1 MSTEEPTNTQI
12 VWSPD
17 DLPAAEAEALQAKEQ
32 RPKKRVSRAKAVAD
46 GGVEGAAPAKK
57 RRTRT
62 VKAKEEAMPVA
73 SEGSV
78 PKTESTAPAKSE
90 GAVPMATKPVVQPQP
105 VTGKPEGSVPMAT
118 KPVVQPQPVTGK
130 PEGSVPQS
138 EGVAPAKP
146 EGSVPSAAKPMVQPQ
161 VATGSVPKSEGTVP
175 AKPNG
180 SVPAAAAQTAQQGEK
195 LAPEGPQ
202 QPLSRRQLRRQQWLA
217 NRAQRMGNNGNR
229 GNFNNNGNQAPQGN
243 RRPMGDRPQ
252 QQQRFEPQQVQVP
265 RNPDLPEYR
274 LQDIHSWDNGTI
286 VQRMMPDANAED
298 LGAMKRH
305 EIIFA
310 AIRNYLSRGG
320 AVRTSGCLKVE
331 KEGYG
336 FLRSSKTNFLACP
349 EDVFIPQ
356 QQIRRHSLRTGDIVE
371 GPIRDPRD
379 KDRYF
384 VLGSVV
390 SVNGKTPSE
399 AARIVHFENLTPT
412 FPTRRIVL
420 ETEPGELSTR
430 VVDIFTPIGFG
441 QRGLIVAP
449 PRVGKTV
456 LLQKMANAITKNHP
470 DAILIVL
477 LIDERPE
484 EVTDMQRNTKA
495 MVLSST
501 FDEEPQHHVD
511 VADMVIEM
519 SRRQAENGKDVVI
532 LLDSITRLARAYNT
546 VQPHSGKILTG
557 GVDALALHRPKRFFG
572 AARNIEGGGSLT
584 ILATALIDTG
594 SRMDEVI
601 FEEFKGTG
609 NMELVLDRGLADRR
623 IFPAIDIEK
632 SGTRKEDLLL
642 APLELE
648 KTWAL
653 RRVLTDAGPER
664 AMQSVLAGMKKFKSN
679 PEFLLS
685 LDLKNL

>member
-1 MSTEEPTNTQI
+1 MSTEQPVDPQ
-12 VWSPD
+12 VSWSPD
-17 DLPAAEAEALQAKEQ
+17 DLPASAAKALQDKEEA
-32 RPKKRVSRAKAVAD
+32 RAKRAARKAATALVEPVATEA
-46 GGVEGAAPAKK
+46 GEAAPVKK
-57 RRTRT
+57 RRGRPPKKSA
-62 VKAKEEAMPVA
+62 VSAAAPIEASALGPAASETKSVVSETLAQPITESSPVA
-73 SEGSV
+73 NAVACV
-78 PKTESTAPAKSE
+78 PSPQAAPVSGQAS
-90 GAVPMATKPVVQPQP
+90 AQVVAQPQQ
-105 VTGKPEGSVPMAT
+105 S
-118 KPVVQPQPVTGK
+118 QPQ
-130 PEGSVPQS
+130 
-138 EGVAPAKP
+138 
-146 EGSVPSAAKPMVQPQ
+146 VQPQ
-161 VATGSVPKSEGTVP
+161 VQQ
-175 AKPNG
+175 
-180 SVPAAAAQTAQQGEK
+180 QTN
-195 LAPEGPQ
+195 LPPEGPQ
-202 QPLSRRQLRRQQWLA
+202 QPLSKRQLRRQQWLA
-217 NRAQRMGNNGNR
+217 NRAARNGNR
-229 GNFNNNGNQAPQGN
+229 PGNFNGNGNQTGGNGSFQQGN
-243 RRPMGDRPQ
+243 RRTFEQRHQQDQRH
-252 QQQRFEPQQVQVP
+252 QQQRYEPPPPSVP
-265 RNPDLPEYR
+265 RNPDLPEFR
-274 LQDIHSWDNGTI
+274 LQDIHTWDNGTI
-286 VQRMMPDANAED
+286 VERMMPDANAED

-310 AIRNYLSRGG
+310 AIRNYLNRGG
-320 AVRTSGCLKVE
+320 AVTATGCLKVE

-336 FLRSSKTNFLACP
+336 FLRSAKTNFLACP

-356 QQIRRHSLRTGDIVE
+356 QQIRRHALRTGDIVE

-379 KDRYF
+379 RDRYF
-384 VLGSVV
+384 VLGNVV

-412 FPTRRIVL
+412 FPTKRIVL
-420 ETEPGELSTR
+420 ETTPGEFSTR
-430 VVDIFTPIGFG
+430 VVDLFTPIGFG

-477 LIDERPE
+477 LVDERPE
-484 EVTDMQRNTKA
+484 EVTDMQRNTRA

-511 VADMVIEM
+511 VAEMVIEM
-519 SRRQAENGKDVVI
+519 SRRQAENGKDVII

-609 NMELVLDRGLADRR
+609 NMELVLDRGLADKR

-664 AMQSVLAGMKKFKSN
+664 AMQTVLGGMKKYRSN

>member
-1 MSTEEPTNTQI
+1 MNTEDSVDTRI
-12 VWSPD
+12 VWSPEE
-17 DLPAAEAEALQAKEQ
+17 LPAAEAADLQAAEQ
-32 RPKKRVSRAKAVAD
+32 QKKKRAQRAKKEPAA
-46 GGVEGAAPAKK
+46 EGEAPVKK
-57 RRTRT
+57 RRGRKPKALKEAEAAAAVANGEDTR
-62 VKAKEEAMPVA
+62 
-73 SEGSV
+73 
-78 PKTESTAPAKSE
+78 STSDSAPATTPPPETSKPETSKSE
-90 GAVPMATKPVVQPQP
+90 PP
-105 VTGKPEGSVPMAT
+105 KPETS
-118 KPVVQPQPVTGK
+118 K
-130 PEGSVPQS
+130 PETP
-138 EGVAPAKP
+138 KP
-146 EGSVPSAAKPMVQPQ
+146 E
-161 VATGSVPKSEGTVP
+161 TPKSETSILEP
-175 AKPNG
+175 SKPEPPKPETSKPEPSRPETPN
-180 SVPAAAAQTAQQGEK
+180 PETPKHETPKPETHQPQQQVLK
-195 LAPEGPQ
+195 PEGPQ

-217 NRAQRMGNNGNR
+217 NRAARMGKPFVP
-229 GNFNNNGNQAPQGN
+229 NFNNQQSPQGN
-243 RRPMGDRPQ
+243 RRPPQ
-252 QQQRFEPQQVQVP
+252 EQQRQQQRYEPPQAAVP
-265 RNPDLPEYR
+265 RNPDLPEYK

-286 VQRMMPDANAED
+286 VERMMPDANAED

-320 AVRTSGCLKVE
+320 AVMASGCLKVE

-336 FLRSSKTNFLACP
+336 FLRSAKTNFLACP

-356 QQIRRHSLRTGDIVE
+356 QQIRRHALRTGDIVE
-371 GPIRDPRD
+371 GPVRDPRD

-384 VLGSVV
+384 VLGNVIT
-390 SVNGKTPSE
+390 VNGKTPNE

-420 ETEPGELSTR
+420 ETVSTEISMR
-430 VVDIFTPIGFG
+430 VVDLFTPIGFG

-456 LLQKMANAITKNHP
+456 LLQKMANAITHNHP

-519 SRRQAENGKDVVI
+519 SRRQAENGKDVII

-609 NMELVLDRGLADRR
+609 NMELVLDRGLADKR

-642 APLELE
+642 APIELE

-653 RRVLTDAGPER
+653 RRVLAEAGPER
-664 AMQSVLAGMKKFKSN
+664 SMQSVIAGMRKFKSN

>member
-62 VKAKEEAMPVA
+62 VKAKEEATPVA

-90 GAVPMATKPVVQPQP
+90 GSVPKSEGAAPA
-105 VTGKPEGSVPMAT
+105 KPEGSVPMAT

-130 PEGSVPQS
+130 PEGTVPQS

-161 VATGSVPKSEGTVP
+161 VATGSVPKSEGAVP

>member
-1 MSTEEPTNTQI
+1 MSSEDPVAPQ
-12 VWSPD
+12 VSWSPAE
-17 DLPAAEAEALQAKEQ
+17 LPETTAKALQDKEEARAKRGAKKAAAALAETVAPEGGAEA
-32 RPKKRVSRAKAVAD
+32 
-46 GGVEGAAPAKK
+46 APVKK
-57 RRTRT
+57 RRGRPPK
-62 VKAKEEAMPVA
+62 KAAEKDLGSAPVPASAPLAEPVSGPKAEASAP
-73 SEGSV
+73 S
-78 PKTESTAPAKSE
+78 APA
-90 GAVPMATKPVVQPQP
+90 AD
-105 VTGKPEGSVPMAT
+105 
-118 KPVVQPQPVTGK
+118 
-130 PEGSVPQS
+130 
-138 EGVAPAKP
+138 
-146 EGSVPSAAKPMVQPQ
+146 
-161 VATGSVPKSEGTVP
+161 
-175 AKPNG
+175 
-180 SVPAAAAQTAQQGEK
+180 AAAARVPPAPSPDPKAESAPTASPAPAPGGTRSV
-195 LAPEGPQ
+195 ASVPPTSDPVPRPEGPQ
-202 QPLSRRQLRRQQWLA
+202 QPLSKRQLRRQQWLA
-217 NRAQRMGNNGNR
+217 NRAARMGNRNGGFTGSG
-229 GNFNNNGNQAPQGN
+229 GNNANNGFNGGAAHAPHPQGN
-243 RRPMGDRPQ
+243 RRPLDARHQHQ
-252 QQQRFEPQQVQVP
+252 QPRYEPPPPSVP

-286 VQRMMPDANAED
+286 VERMMPDANPED

-320 AVRTSGCLKVE
+320 AVAATGCLKVE

-336 FLRSSKTNFLACP
+336 FLRSAKTNFLACP

-356 QQIRRHSLRTGDIVE
+356 QQIRRHALRTGDIVE

-384 VLGSVV
+384 VLGNVV

-420 ETEPGELSTR
+420 ETTPTELSMR
-430 VVDIFTPIGFG
+430 VVDLFTPIGFG

-456 LLQKMANAITKNHP
+456 LLQKMANAITRNHP
-470 DAILIVL
+470 EAILIVL

-519 SRRQAENGKDVVI
+519 SRRQAENGKDVII

-609 NMELVLDRGLADRR
+609 NMELVLDRGLADKR

-664 AMQSVLAGMKKFKSN
+664 AMQSVIGGMKKFKSN

-685 LDLKNL
+685 LDLKNV

>member
-1 MSTEEPTNTQI
+1 MNTEDSVDTRI
-12 VWSPD
+12 VWSPEE
-17 DLPAAEAEALQAKEQ
+17 LPAAEAESLQAAEQ
-32 RPKKRVSRAKAVAD
+32 QKKKRAQRAKKQPSA
-46 GGVEGAAPAKK
+46 EGAAATPAPEGEAPAKK
-57 RRTRT
+57 RRGRKP
-62 VKAKEEAMPVA
+62 KALKEAE
-73 SEGSV
+73 
-78 PKTESTAPAKSE
+78 
-90 GAVPMATKPVVQPQP
+90 
-105 VTGKPEGSVPMAT
+105 
-118 KPVVQPQPVTGK
+118 
-130 PEGSVPQS
+130 
-138 EGVAPAKP
+138 
-146 EGSVPSAAKPMVQPQ
+146 
-161 VATGSVPKSEGTVP
+161 
-175 AKPNG
+175 
-180 SVPAAAAQTAQQGEK
+180 AAAAAAAANGQDARSPSDSAPAATPPSEPPKHETPSPEPPKPETPKPETSKPEIPLPETSKPETPTAETSKPETPEQQAPQAQQQALK
-195 LAPEGPQ
+195 PEGPQ

-217 NRAQRMGNNGNR
+217 NRAARMGKPFVP
-229 GNFNNNGNQAPQGN
+229 NFPKPQQQSPQGN
-243 RRPMGDRPQ
+243 RRPPQ
-252 QQQRFEPQQVQVP
+252 EQQQRQQRYEPPQAAVP
-265 RNPDLPEYR
+265 RNPDLPEYK

-286 VQRMMPDANAED
+286 VERMMADANAEE
-298 LGAMKRH
+298 LGAMRRH

-320 AVRTSGCLKVE
+320 AVMASGCLKVE

-336 FLRSSKTNFLACP
+336 FLRSAKTNFLACP

-356 QQIRRHSLRTGDIVE
+356 QQIRRHALRTGDIVE
-371 GPIRDPRD
+371 GPVRDPRD

-384 VLGSVV
+384 VLGNVV
-390 SVNGKTPSE
+390 TVNGKTPSE

-420 ETEPGELSTR
+420 ETVSTEISMR
-430 VVDIFTPIGFG
+430 VVDLFTPIGFG

-456 LLQKMANAITKNHP
+456 LLQKMANAITRNHP
-470 DAILIVL
+470 EAILIVL

-519 SRRQAENGKDVVI
+519 SRRQAENGKDVII

-609 NMELVLDRGLADRR
+609 NMELVLDRGLADKR

-642 APLELE
+642 APIELE

-653 RRVLTDAGPER
+653 RRVLAEAGPER
-664 AMQSVLAGMKKFKSN
+664 SMQSVIAGMRKFKSN